1 MPAHRKNIVSL
12 SFCVSQTEPEN
23 LTLAIIFEWLVT
35 LHISHVDSLWQ
46 DPPFFV
52 PSSRS
57 SFKVKDKYQWHIF
70 QKMTITGA
78 LMFSKHSL
86 LDLQLSSPVAKDV
99 LTLYYTILT
108 FNDPKKEAFWK
119 HCGKRRKCW

>member
-46 DPPFFV
+46 DPPFFCTK
-52 PSSRS
+52 
-57 SFKVKDKYQWHIF
+57 FKVFF
-70 QKMTITGA
+70 QGQGQISMTH
-78 LMFSKHSL
+78 F
-86 LDLQLSSPVAKDV
+86 PE
-99 LTLYYTILT
+99 
-108 FNDPKKEAFWK
+108 ND
-119 HCGKRRKCW
+119 HYRGINV